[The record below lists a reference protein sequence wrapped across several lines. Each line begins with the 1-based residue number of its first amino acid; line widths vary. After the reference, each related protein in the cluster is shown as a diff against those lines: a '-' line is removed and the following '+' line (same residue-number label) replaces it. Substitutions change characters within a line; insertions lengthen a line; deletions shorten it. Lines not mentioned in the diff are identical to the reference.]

1 MELTMTQLI
10 AAIAENP
17 SLLEK
22 ATYREQTVSGSY
34 TRNYG
39 TVSGLSV
46 ISRIIDASRDTKM
59 SVAADGEKI
68 VITFHTTQFG
78 DSVTEFIPVNR
89 VEK

>member
-1 MELTMTQLI
+1 MEPTMTQLI

-22 ATYREQTVSGSY
+22 TTYREQTVSGSY

-46 ISRIIDASRDTKM
+46 ISRIIDVSRDGHFR
-59 SVAADGEKI
+59 VAADGEKI